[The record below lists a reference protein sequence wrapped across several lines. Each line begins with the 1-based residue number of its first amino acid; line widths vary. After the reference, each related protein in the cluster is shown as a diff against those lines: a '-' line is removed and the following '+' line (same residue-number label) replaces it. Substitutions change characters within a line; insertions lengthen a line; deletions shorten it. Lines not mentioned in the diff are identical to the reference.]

1 LTATNDTTTNASFYP
16 VFVASAGNSET
27 PKVTTTKLYFNPST
41 GTLNATIFNTLSD
54 INSKENIETIANSLE
69 KVLRMRGVSFVWKDN
84 KNKSIG
90 IIAQEIE
97 KVVPEIVNTDSG
109 GVKSVNYDSII
120 GLLIE
125 AIKEQQCQ
133 INELKIKQR
142 EEQ

>member
-1 LTATNDTTTNASFYP
+1 
-16 VFVASAGNSET
+16 
-27 PKVTTTKLYFNPST
+27 
-41 GTLNATIFNTLSD
+41 LSD